1 MLLTTFLPEVDEL
14 PTSWMARLAVANG
27 YTDIDDM
34 LQSLGITSGTRRVTR
49 HVDYF
54 KLIIAQLPKSDWVT
68 TCVTL
73 YMNEL
78 REQRKLIPV
87 LNEEHHVYVC
97 PECLKEDLE
106 KNGGVVYHFQHQYPG
121 TFTCWKHGCNLAR
134 VKEDALRK
142 PVLEET
148 DYTPV
153 KGSYETDR
161 EKRMYGKCYSR
172 ASLYYRM
179 VKYQLDTLLK
189 DKNLDVDHVDEALIP
204 GYDGEVPFLAAN
216 ILWKSTVEYLTGDQK
231 EKVLSA
237 IFRDPARYQRFFNNI
252 SYDTMVGFEMKKV
265 PNGHTI
271 VHIKNENKYKARRQR
286 RKIKNVRRK
295 IKKRAKNKKW

>member
-97 PECLKEDLE
+97 PELVLCQE
-106 KNGGVVYHFQHQYPG
+106 KG
-121 TFTCWKHGCNLAR
+121 
-134 VKEDALRK
+134 
-142 PVLEET
+142 
-148 DYTPV
+148 
-153 KGSYETDR
+153 
-161 EKRMYGKCYSR
+161 
-172 ASLYYRM
+172 
-179 VKYQLDTLLK
+179 
-189 DKNLDVDHVDEALIP
+189 LI
-204 GYDGEVPFLAAN
+204 
-216 ILWKSTVEYLTGDQK
+216 K
-231 EKVLSA
+231 
-237 IFRDPARYQRFFNNI
+237 
-252 SYDTMVGFEMKKV
+252 
-265 PNGHTI
+265 
-271 VHIKNENKYKARRQR
+271 
-286 RKIKNVRRK
+286 
-295 IKKRAKNKKW
+295 

>member
-106 KNGGVVYHFQHQYPG
+106 KNGRVVYHFQHQYPG

-286 RKIKNVRRK
+286 RRIKNVRRK

>member
-87 LNEEHHVYVC
+87 LNEGR
-97 PECLKEDLE
+97 LGKEWWS
-106 KNGGVVYHFQHQYPG
+106 GI
-121 TFTCWKHGCNLAR
+121 
-134 VKEDALRK
+134 
-142 PVLEET
+142 
-148 DYTPV
+148 
-153 KGSYETDR
+153 S
-161 EKRMYGKCYSR
+161 
-172 ASLYYRM
+172 
-179 VKYQLDTLLK
+179 
-189 DKNLDVDHVDEALIP
+189 
-204 GYDGEVPFLAAN
+204 
-216 ILWKSTVEYLTGDQK
+216 
-231 EKVLSA
+231 LSA
-237 IFRDPARYQRFFNNI
+237 PVSWNIHMLEARMQ
-252 SYDTMVGFEMKKV
+252 SGSC
-265 PNGHTI
+265 
-271 VHIKNENKYKARRQR
+271 
-286 RKIKNVRRK
+286 
-295 IKKRAKNKKW
+295 